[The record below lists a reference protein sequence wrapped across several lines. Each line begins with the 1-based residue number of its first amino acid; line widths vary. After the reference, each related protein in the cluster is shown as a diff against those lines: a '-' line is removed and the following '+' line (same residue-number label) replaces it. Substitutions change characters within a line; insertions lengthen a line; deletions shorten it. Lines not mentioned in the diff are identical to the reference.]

1 MLFDLGKM
9 LRGPH
14 DAVLRFLHAAMMYD
28 LDLPAF
34 EADKMVV
41 LGKVGKLVV
50 GVVVPEVDLFQ
61 NPLLPE
67 GFKRPIDRRLVGAPR
82 QGFDDPLGAQGS
94 FRVFEDVE
102 NREARRCRL
111 IAAFSEHH
119 FVVPFFPHLGYG
131 IINANYLQII

>member
-1 MLFDLGKM
+1 VLFDLGKM

-50 GVVVPEVDLFQ
+50 GVVVPEIDV
-61 NPLLPE
+61 PE
-67 GFKRPIDRRLVGAPR
+67 DPFFFERFERPIDGRLVGLVKRFNDLLCA
-82 QGFDDPLGAQGS
+82 QGFFCS
-94 FRVFEDVE
+94 FKDIQ
-102 NREARRCRL
+102 NRESCRRRF

-119 FVVPFFPHLGYG
+119 FVVPFFPHPGYG